1 MLLALVI
8 GNAVSTIKHASIARH
23 KLLIVQPLM
32 ADDRSPDGE
41 PFIAVDGI
49 GAGIGQR
56 VMLTSDGKFAREL
69 LGANAT
75 PVRWTVVGIEDP
87 KAQ

>member
-56 VMLTSDGKFAREL
+56 VMLTSDGKFARAA
-69 LGANAT
+69 GRDAT

-87 KAQ
+87 KAH